1 MEEAFDDE
9 KVFQEYLNNLL
20 QNPPQP
26 VHFRYT
32 VNDIAQAVANFKPKN
47 YDQPINIIE
56 DYQDEYYKN
65 AGDLFTV
72 TSAVYRFYSIPY
84 KNSIEQVN
92 KIVEEINNGLGPGLE
107 MPHELSEAVQDIK
120 NHKKYLDDMQIIK
133 EYNNRQ
139 AVKKQQEQV
148 FQRELES
155 QKKAQQIQEARYNE
169 IQSKLPVINE
179 KLNHIRKIAENTN
192 LFEARREEL
201 LRERLYFY
209 HQKNNITQEAMDRL
223 DNYLAKLNSIEQEI
237 VNAIQQIKQE
247 EQVAIQE
254 QQQIEQLKEQ
264 IQQYDNQ
271 ITILMA
277 NIQPYMQIPK
287 VNQEISKV
295 RAKNDEINSKII
307 DNLQDYKSVV
317 EVKQTIVAY
326 LEQANK
332 FIMDNVNKK
341 QKPLV
346 EQPIVQSKPDTQ
358 SLSNEF
364 WDEFDK
370 PNVSVRPERKF
381 NDDGT
386 YTMEYIAYLANTPY
400 FEFNKSI
407 YNQLLQYNESIR
419 ARKNN
424 FDPHSKPADTM
435 IQEMINGIPLEEQNT
450 GGRRM

>member
-1 MEEAFDDE
+1 
-9 KVFQEYLNNLL
+9 
-20 QNPPQP
+20 
-26 VHFRYT
+26 
-32 VNDIAQAVANFKPKN
+32 
-47 YDQPINIIE
+47 
-56 DYQDEYYKN
+56 
-65 AGDLFTV
+65 
-72 TSAVYRFYSIPY
+72 
-84 KNSIEQVN
+84 
-92 KIVEEINNGLGPGLE
+92 
-107 MPHELSEAVQDIK
+107 
-120 NHKKYLDDMQIIK
+120 
-133 EYNNRQ
+133 
-139 AVKKQQEQV
+139 
-148 FQRELES
+148 
-155 QKKAQQIQEARYNE
+155 
-169 IQSKLPVINE
+169 
-179 KLNHIRKIAENTN
+179 
-192 LFEARREEL
+192 
-201 LRERLYFY
+201 
-209 HQKNNITQEAMDRL
+209 MDRL